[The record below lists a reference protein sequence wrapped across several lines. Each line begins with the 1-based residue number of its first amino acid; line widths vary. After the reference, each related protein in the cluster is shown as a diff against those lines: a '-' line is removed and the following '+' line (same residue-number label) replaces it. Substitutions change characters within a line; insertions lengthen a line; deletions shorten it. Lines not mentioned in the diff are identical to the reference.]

1 MLTNKTVIITGA
13 TGGIGKSISFLFA
26 KNNAKL
32 ILLGKNYKK
41 LKILKSNIL
50 KKYKKTKIH
59 LVDFDISNFDQVK
72 NSFEKITKFVKEVD
86 VLVNNAGILKDS
98 LIGMISQKELTE
110 IYNTNLLGP
119 ILLTQLITKLMVKKN
134 CSIVNI
140 ASIVGIKGN
149 IGQSSYSSSKSG
161 MIGFTLTAA
170 KELANRSIRVNAVAP
185 GLINTPMIKNIPNA
199 KLEQI
204 VKSIKFNRI
213 GTPNDIANVCLFFS
227 SDYSNYVT
235 GQVLAVDGGLI
246 I

>member
-1 MLTNKTVIITGA
+1 MLTNKTVVITGA

-41 LKILKSNIL
+41 LKTLKSNIL

-72 NSFEKITKFVKEVD
+72 NSFEKITKFVKKVD

-170 KELANRSIRVNAVAP
+170 KELANRSIRVNAVSP

>member
-1 MLTNKTVIITGA
+1 MLTNKTVVITGA

-41 LKILKSNIL
+41 LKTLKSNIL

-72 NSFEKITKFVKEVD
+72 NSFEKITKFVKKVD